1 MGSIA
6 KAARY
11 FFIFIFSLAAAL
23 LLGACRGSEETARA
37 PEHSSQASYPVPQTP
52 AAEEPV
58 KDSEMAVLRIDTEQ
72 GAAITSKE
80 QYVPCMVSAESQ
92 EAGVLFR
99 DAEAGIRIRGNST
112 ATAEKKPYR
121 LRFEKKQSLLGLN
134 DGAECK
140 NWCLM
145 ADYFDPSMTRTS
157 MAFRLGNTLL
167 EGKYYCS
174 DSAYAEV
181 YLNGEYQGV
190 YLVCEQTQINPNRVA
205 IYEKEADSTETD
217 IGYLM
222 IGQGGRTDEPNTV
235 KMHADVT
242 VTDLNGD
249 SASCGSM
256 IFSLSGG
263 DYTAEQIRFIEDW
276 CSAVYEAVHA
286 AIYLDE
292 YFTVGADCTLRRKT
306 DFPENASKS
315 EKQQATIGA
324 LIDLEAAVRMYV
336 LDEIVKNLDA
346 GTFNMYVDFS
356 PSGSGLLTFAAPW
369 DFDFALGNTRYDTTY
384 SPYGLYA
391 ANFSYSDGVRTNS
404 WYVMLNS
411 AGWFRERV
419 RALWREK
426 YPALLADA
434 EEISRL
440 SQAYEEE
447 FARNYEKWDLLGK
460 KLLFH
465 QHDSVTSYT
474 SQADAARFLSSWL
487 KNRLE
492 WLNSEW
498 GEEAAA
504 EAVDFT
510 SLDLTKHYDAAVL
523 GAYHCCEGVR
533 TESGY
538 VFTVTDPHD
547 PYFSI
552 LYSRSEE
559 PLSANVYRYFE
570 VTCMAPPEN
579 SLDSYTTE
587 FFLASGETG
596 APEAGKSVYASF
608 PADGSWHTLVLDL
621 SQAHFWAGAIHTVRV
636 DFFGDCTQGDVYFI
650 KSARLL
656 QEAP

>member
-1 MGSIA
+1 MGTDVKKTRFISI
-6 KAARY
+6 
-11 FFIFIFSLAAAL
+11 FLFSLTAAL
-23 LLGACRGSEETARA
+23 LLSACRGPEKAGNPPAGTA
-37 PEHSSQASYPVPQTP
+37 SSPALQTP
-52 AAEEPV
+52 AASAPRAESQMP
-58 KDSEMAVLRIDTEQ
+58 VLRITTERN
-72 GAAITSKE
+72 AAVTSKDE
-80 QYVPCMVSAESQ
+80 YVPCKVSSENCGESMLFCDREAE
-92 EAGVLFR
+92 
-99 DAEAGIRIRGNST
+99 IRVRGNST
-112 ATAEKKPYR
+112 AEAEKKPYR
-121 LRFEKKQSLLGLN
+121 LRFSRKQSLLGIN
-134 DGAECK
+134 GNAECK

-145 ADYFDPSMTRTS
+145 ADYFDPSMMRTS
-157 MAFRLGNTLL
+157 TAFRLGNTLL

-174 DSAYAEV
+174 DYAYAEV

-205 IYEKEADSTETD
+205 IFEKEDGDEGTE

-222 IGQGGRTDEPNTV
+222 IGQGGRTDEPNT
-235 KMHADVT
+235 MRTHASVS

-276 CSAVYEAVHA
+276 CSAVYEAVYA

-292 YFTVGADCTLRRKT
+292 YYTVGADCTLRRKT

-315 EKQQATIGA
+315 EKQQATVGA
-324 LIDLEAAVRMYV
+324 LVDLESAVRMYV

-346 GTFNMYVDFS
+346 GTFNMYVDLS

-440 SQAYEEE
+440 SQAYEKE
-447 FARNYEKWDLLGK
+447 FARNYQKWDLLGK

-474 SQADAARFLSSWL
+474 SQADAARFLSGWL

-492 WLNSEW
+492 WLNAEW
-498 GEEAAA
+498 GESASVEKA
-504 EAVDFT
+504 DFT
-510 SLDLTKHYDAAVL
+510 SLDFAKNYEPVVL
-523 GAYHCCEGVR
+523 GTYHCCEGVK
-533 TESGY
+533 TESDY
-538 VFTVTDPHD
+538 VFTVTDATD

-559 PLSANVYRYFE
+559 TLSADVYRYFE
-570 VTCMAPPEN
+570 ITCMAPPEN
-579 SLDSYTTE
+579 SSASYTTE
-587 FFLASGETG
+587 FFLAAGETG

-608 PADGSWHTLVLDL
+608 PADGSWHTLVLDF
-621 SQAHFWAGAIHTVRV
+621 SQLRFWSGTIHTIRV
-636 DFFGDCTQGDVYFI
+636 DFFSNCAEGDVYFI